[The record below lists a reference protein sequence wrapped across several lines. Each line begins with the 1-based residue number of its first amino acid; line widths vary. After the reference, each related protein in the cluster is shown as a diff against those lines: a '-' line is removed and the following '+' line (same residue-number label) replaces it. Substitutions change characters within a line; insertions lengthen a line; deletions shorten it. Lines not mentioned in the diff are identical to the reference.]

1 MKKISLNLLTNVLL
15 LLVGIVLI
23 IFYTQADVLRWVAV
37 TIGILFVLPSAGYL
51 GAIAFR
57 PAEQRR
63 PIDMLAILPSVG
75 GLCFGIL
82 MIVKPYLFEGVIS
95 LFMGVLMLVMG
106 LFHIIYLLLSWR
118 SLDVKTWYVFA
129 PLAVTL
135 AGVLVLASQGV
146 RGNVALVTLLTGAA
160 MLLFNF
166 TSFQEY
172 MAERKL
178 RKEIAAS
185 RPAEGPK
192 AELPVT
198 TESSPAVVEQEPV
211 PEPESVIEAE
221 PAPVTESVDDTDY
234 SVDE

>member
-1 MKKISLNLLTNVLL
+1 MKRISLNLLTNVLL

-37 TIGILFVLPSAGYL
+37 TIGILFVVPSIAFL
-51 GAIAFR
+51 SAVAFR

-63 PIDMLAILPSVG
+63 PIDMLAVLPSVG
-75 GLCFGIL
+75 GLCFGII
-82 MIVKPYLFEGVIS
+82 MIIKPYLFEGVIS

-118 SLDVKTWYVFA
+118 SLDVKTWYIFA

-135 AGVLVLASQGV
+135 VGVLVLASQGV
-146 RGNVALVTLLTGAA
+146 RGNVALVTLLTGVA

-166 TSFQEY
+166 TSFQEF

-185 RPAEGPK
+185 QPVAEPK
-192 AELPVT
+192 AELPST
-198 TESSPAVVEQEPV
+198 TEPEPV
-211 PEPESVIEAE
+211 IVEPESDRSSE
-221 PAPVTESVDDTDY
+221 PVSESDDYT
-234 SVDE
+234 SEE